1 MEAED
6 TFVTLHRNVIED
18 YVVFPNVL
26 GTGNYGCVR
35 ECTSRATGQKLAIK
49 SIEKA
54 KIGRLDHLEREVAL
68 LQEVDH
74 PSIMKMVEAYEDDD
88 YVHIITERYT
98 GGELFDKIIDNMTDQ
113 GCVPEDE
120 SARIIKSLLEAV
132 EYLHEKDIV
141 HRDIKPENILLES
154 DEEGAAVRL
163 IDFGLS
169 RKHRRGEAPMR
180 NTVGTAYY
188 ASPETI
194 KGRYNRACD
203 MWSVGV
209 VAYILLSGI
218 PPFNGVTDA
227 DIYAAIRKGRFN
239 FQSAAW
245 DNVSND
251 AKDFIL
257 RLLRSDP
264 RKRLSAEKA
273 LRHPWIVANN
283 SRMLRKVPF

>member
-1 MEAED
+1 MSIPMEITIDIAMSSASSWLSPDMKHPLHQYNAGTASTYASEHSSTACRMEAED

-74 PSIMKMVEAYEDDD
+74 PSIMKMAEAYEDDG

-98 GGELFDKIIDNMTDQ
+98 GGELFDKIIDNTTDQ

-169 RKHRRGEAPMR
+169 RKHRRGDAPMS
-180 NTVGTAYY
+180 NAVGTAYY
-188 ASPETI
+188 TSPKTI
-194 KGRYNRACD
+194 KGRYN
-203 MWSVGV
+203 
-209 VAYILLSGI
+209 
-218 PPFNGVTDA
+218 
-227 DIYAAIRKGRFN
+227 
-239 FQSAAW
+239 
-245 DNVSND
+245 
-251 AKDFIL
+251 
-257 RLLRSDP
+257 
-264 RKRLSAEKA
+264 
-273 LRHPWIVANN
+273 
-283 SRMLRKVPF
+283 